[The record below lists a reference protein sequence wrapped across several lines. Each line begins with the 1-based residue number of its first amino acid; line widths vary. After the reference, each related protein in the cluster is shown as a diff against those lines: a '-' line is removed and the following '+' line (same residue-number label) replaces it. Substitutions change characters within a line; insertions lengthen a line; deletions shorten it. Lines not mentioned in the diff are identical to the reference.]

1 MRMPK
6 GLLVWNIILTA
17 LLIAGFVVLG
27 NYIYRTNERINSI
40 NNDFKE
46 ICDVISLQAEVINEH
61 ADLINE
67 VNTAYL
73 SAIEE
78 NLETMTEMAE
88 LVYKYREVID
98 KNSVYYEEI
107 LEKLDNL
114 SIVITQ

>member
-1 MRMPK
+1 MHK
-6 GLLVWNIILTA
+6 GLLAWNIILTA
-17 LLIAGFVVLG
+17 LLIAGFAVLG

-40 NNDFKE
+40 TADFFE
-46 ICDVISLQAEVINEH
+46 IRDVISIQAEVINEH